1 MPTIVLARHGKP
13 VARSRRA
20 IPGRALADWVH
31 EGDLLPLDPRHRPPD
46 QLEQIART
54 ASLIAASTLR
64 RSLESVALLVPGYA
78 PLVDGI
84 FREVYRPTALRTGL
98 RMPPALWEV
107 LTRLAWFAGWSPGVE
122 SYRAAGQRAALA
134 AERLVVLAREHGS
147 VLLVGHGF
155 MDGLI
160 ARRLRRTGWRGPR
173 FRPRRFWAFAR
184 YEHP

>member
-13 VARSRRA
+13 MARPRRA
-20 IPGRALADWVH
+20 IPGRALAAWVQ
-31 EGDLLPLDPRHRPPD
+31 EGDLLPLDRTHRPSPE
-46 QLEQIART
+46 LEQIART
-54 ASLIAASTLR
+54 SPLIVASTLR
-64 RSLESVALLVPGYA
+64 RSLESVALLVPGYD
-78 PLVDGI
+78 PLVDQL

-98 RMPPALWEV
+98 RLPPAFWEV

-122 SYRAAGQRAALA
+122 SYRAARRRAVTA
-134 AERLVVLAREHGS
+134 ADRLVVLARDHGS

-173 FRPRRFWAFAR
+173 FRPRRFWAFSR
-184 YEHP
+184 YDHA